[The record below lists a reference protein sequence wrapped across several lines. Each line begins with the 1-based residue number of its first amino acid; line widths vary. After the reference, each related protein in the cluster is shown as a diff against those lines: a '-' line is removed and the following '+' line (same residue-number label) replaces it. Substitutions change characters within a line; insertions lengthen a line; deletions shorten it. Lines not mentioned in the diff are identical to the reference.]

1 LTFLKLLRYIPINE
15 DISPEMMRK
24 LEAAANRLLAGR
36 EGGNADA
43 IDNIP
48 TRSVDYEDRSALEDL
63 TEPELIE
70 REHAEPEAALV
81 RGEYTPRNHV
91 LLTVDEH
98 DREIVIA
105 KGTRREIEDLKAS
118 LSMVRVKKGKGACD
132 KEIKKL
138 RNKYL
143 GELYEKSDC

>member
-1 LTFLKLLRYIPINE
+1 MTLMKLLRSIPINE
-15 DISPEMMRK
+15 DISPEMLCK
-24 LEAAANRLLAGR
+24 LEAAANRLLIGR

-43 IDNIP
+43 TDDIP
-48 TRSVDYEDRSALEDL
+48 TRSVDYEDQSGLEDL

-70 REHAEPEAALV
+70 REHAEPEAVLV

-105 KGTRREIEDLKAS
+105 KDTRREIEDLKAY
-118 LSMVRVKKGKGACD
+118 LSMVRIKKGKGACD

-138 RNKYL
+138 RNEYL
-143 GELYEKSDC
+143 GELYEKGNS